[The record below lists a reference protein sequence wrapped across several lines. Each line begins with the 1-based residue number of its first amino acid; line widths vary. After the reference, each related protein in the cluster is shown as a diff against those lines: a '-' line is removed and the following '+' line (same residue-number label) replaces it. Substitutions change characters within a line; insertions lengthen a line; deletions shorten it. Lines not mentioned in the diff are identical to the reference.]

1 MQCSWLW
8 SNHEDGDGN
17 CDGKI
22 NSIGD
27 VALYP
32 KYIDKYFGDM
42 KVTRKA
48 STDLE
53 SSITE

>member
-1 MQCSWLW
+1 
-8 SNHEDGDGN
+8 
-17 CDGKI
+17 
-22 NSIGD
+22 
-27 VALYP
+27 LYP

-53 SSITE
+53 SSITEWFLELRVID